1 MAELLRRVVLKAYID
16 HHIFRIFFFST
27 SIFATLQDE
36 VFNKAKDTKSIN
48 SLFIQERKISVLPL
62 PLVSTGKFKFHY
74 QEGILWETLKPV
86 QSKIIISKK
95 GIQAED
101 NFVRTEIEGSSQ
113 LGKVLLSLFSGDL
126 ASLESY
132 FFIGI
137 KGDVNKWNLFLE
149 PKNSL
154 MSSQIASISIE
165 GRESV
170 ESIYLVETNGDSS
183 SLKFI
188 SSRINFISKDP

>member
-1 MAELLRRVVLKAYID
+1 MKLNTGIVRLFLMLTLVC
-16 HHIFRIFFFST
+16 FST
-27 SIFATLQDE
+27 SIFSTLKDTI
-36 VFNKAKDTKSIN
+36 FNQAKDTKSIN
-48 SLFIQERKISVLPL
+48 SLFIQERRISVLPL

-74 QEGILWETLKPV
+74 QEGMLWETLKPV
-86 QSKIIISKK
+86 QSRIIISEK
-95 GIQAED
+95 GIQEEN
-101 NFVRTEIEGSSQ
+101 NFVRTEIGGSSQ

-132 FFIGI
+132 FFIVT

-154 MSSQIASISIE
+154 VSSQITSISIE

-170 ESIYLVETNGDSS
+170 ESIYLVEANGDSS
-183 SLKFI
+183 RLKFNH
-188 SSRINFISKDP
+188 SRINFISKGPSK